1 MKNRDLKEYA
11 YRWFTFFAELT
22 NEGEDLTAR
31 QTDIALAVLDMLER
45 SVQKRFD
52 DLQSRIQG
60 LRTLSG
66 CTYYVGDPARF
77 PKGCASCLC
86 GTGLGAIRKTNRCNA
101 ACPFCYDYGCL
112 SSIPPVGAGMW
123 EIGGTR
129 FRREDLDLLFSTHNK
144 PSGVAYVYLEPFMEI
159 EKYYDFIRDVHRH
172 GVYQHMYTNGISA
185 TEEQLKALGEAGLD
199 EIRFNLGASNCSD
212 RVIGKLSTAKKYIPM
227 AGVETPM
234 TREFYAALLKKKDSI
249 LATGLDFIN
258 LAELHLNPN
267 NIVNYEGESMY
278 MYRLGYLSPV
288 FSRELSLKIMIRAA
302 EEKWPIVLHDCSN
315 HTKFARDLHLKAK
328 EGGWFGQSAYGSEFD
343 SIPFEAFLTALEDD
357 SLPFEAQEELP
368 EGYWIGDVVI

>member
-1 MKNRDLKEYA
+1 MENRDLKEYA
-11 YRWFTFFAELT
+11 LRWFRFFADLT
-22 NEGEDLTAR
+22 AEGEEITAR

-45 SVQKRFD
+45 AALKRFEKVQK
-52 DLQSRIQG
+52 QIPG
-60 LRTLSG
+60 LRTLQDR
-66 CTYYVGDPARF
+66 TFYVGDPARF

-129 FRREDLDLLFSTHNK
+129 FREEDLDLLFSTHQK

-159 EKYYDFIRDVHRH
+159 EKYYSFIAAVHSR
-172 GVYQHMYTNGISA
+172 GVYQHLYTNGISA
-185 TEEQLKALGEAGLD
+185 TEDQLKALGEAGLD

-212 RVIGKLSTAKKYIPM
+212 RVIEKIGTAKKYISM

-234 TREFYAALLKKKDSI
+234 TREFYAALQKKKDRLLS
-249 LATGLDFIN
+249 AGPDFIN

-267 NIVNYEGESMY
+267 NILNYEGESMY

-288 FSRELSLKIMIRAA
+288 FSRELTLKTMLQAA
-302 EEKWPIVLHDCSN
+302 RENWPIVVHDCSN
-315 HTKFARDLHLKAK
+315 RTKFARDLHLKAA

-343 SIPFEAFLTALEDD
+343 AIPFEAFLPALEDD
-357 SLPFEAQEELP
+357 SLPFEECEDLP